1 MLNRPL
7 YHVLMQDDRH
17 FARYH
22 EYFDEFVGG
31 YFEEGYF
38 AEKLQKTA
46 ALIAPY
52 VEKDPTAFCS
62 YQDHK
67 AAVEMFAKICLLRAQ
82 SVRAQLE
89 GKQPAT
95 LSEQAAAIEA
105 GTYKGVDVSG
115 VDLAVL
121 GDFDDLESAAR

>member
-1 MLNRPL
+1 
-7 YHVLMQDDRH
+7 
-17 FARYH
+17 
-22 EYFDEFVGG
+22 
-31 YFEEGYF
+31 
-38 AEKLQKTA
+38 
-46 ALIAPY
+46 
-52 VEKDPTAFCS
+52 
-62 YQDHK
+62 
-67 AAVEMFAKICLLRAQ
+67 MFAKICLLRAQ

-121 GDFDDLESAAR
+121 GDFDDLRNAKERQQAVLARITDAK